1 MRSYA
6 LALFAVL
13 CLCSGQ
19 ATGATKMTTFAHL
32 SDLHFGRVV
41 PEVAE
46 AMINS
51 LQALKPDFIII
62 SGDLTQRASS
72 GEFRKARD
80 FLDRLPAPYLIV
92 PGNHDLVAFNLLER
106 FTVPWG
112 KWRRYVASE
121 LEPIMQTDG
130 AVIKGINTA
139 RRFGDD
145 LDWSRGGVNA
155 EQLIAV
161 GAALE
166 RAETDQLRML
176 VAHHPFWLPESHAH
190 RGLIDG
196 RDEALPHLRKAGVD
210 LILSG
215 HIHMAFAHV
224 LDGMIISHAGTGTSN
239 RLLPEYPNSFNVVR
253 GDRHQLSITLM
264 EWHEDAFAEAGKEW
278 FSRKEGGWEHGETV
292 HDQAVNAN
300 FGQ

>member
-1 MRSYA
+1 
-6 LALFAVL
+6 
-13 CLCSGQ
+13 
-19 ATGATKMTTFAHL
+19 MTTFAHL

-41 PEVAE
+41 PEVADE
-46 AMINS
+46 MIIS
-51 LQALKPDFIII
+51 LQQIDPDFIIV
-62 SGDLTQRASS
+62 SGDLTQRARH
-72 GEFRKARD
+72 GEFREARA

-92 PGNHDLVAFNLLER
+92 PGNHDLVAFNLFER

-121 LEPIMQTDG
+121 LEPIMQAEG

-145 LDWSRGGVNA
+145 FDWSRGGVNA

-161 GAALE
+161 DAALE
-166 RAETDQLRML
+166 SAEVDQLRLL
-176 VAHHPFWLPESHAH
+176 VTHHPFWLPEPYAH

-196 RDEALPHLRKAGVD
+196 RDEALPHLREAGVD

-215 HIHMAFAHV
+215 HIHVAFAHV

-253 GDRHQLSITLM
+253 GDRRQLSITLM
-264 EWHEDAFAEAGKEW
+264 EWDDEAFVEAGKEW
-278 FSRKEGGWEHGETV
+278 FSRVEGEWEHGDNV
-292 HDQAVNAN
+292 RSQAANTN